1 MIISYYEAYVL
12 GVIYV
17 LITLL
22 SFAVDYKYRNHN
34 IHIIIWK
41 IVMYSMLWIVTT
53 PLMIYKG
60 KMLKFWR

>member
-17 LITLL
+17 LIILL

-41 IVMYSMLWIVTT
+41 IVMYSMLWIVTI

>member
-41 IVMYSMLWIVTT
+41 IVMYNMLWIVTI
-53 PLMIYKG
+53 PLLIYKG